1 MNGRGTLGIS
11 GAMAMHM
18 NWCLLCN
25 RQMRDALCVW
35 GGAPFC
41 KCVSLLNVKLEK
53 IICGS
58 NYMSRTLKKQKDNTM
73 VLKFHLWKS
82 TL

>member
-1 MNGRGTLGIS
+1 MNGRGMLGIS

-25 RQMRDALCVW
+25 RQMRDALCVC

-41 KCVSLLNVKLEK
+41 KCVS
-53 IICGS
+53 
-58 NYMSRTLKKQKDNTM
+58 
-73 VLKFHLWKS
+73 
-82 TL
+82 